1 MKESASMAAASGSCY
16 LCAMRQTLIVLIVG
30 LIGLGLTTSPALAAD
45 EVPPHP
51 YIEIVTTEGTI
62 ILELDG
68 KQAPLTVG
76 HILKLVDA
84 GFYDGLIFHRVI
96 PGFMA
101 QTGAH
106 TPDMTLK
113 ESDAAIPNESGNG
126 MSNVRGTV
134 AMART
139 GDPHSANSQFF
150 INVGD
155 NSRLDPG
162 KRSSG
167 GTWGYTVFG
176 RVIQGMDVV
185 DKMVTVQTGP
195 QGHFAKDVPVVP
207 IVIKTMSRYTF
218 E

>member
-1 MKESASMAAASGSCY
+1 MAAATCSCY
-16 LCAMRQTLIVLIVG
+16 RGAMKKTLIALLLGIVS
-30 LIGLGLTTSPALAAD
+30 LGSTATLALAAD

-68 KQAPLTVG
+68 RQAPLTVG

-84 GFYDGLIFHRVI
+84 GFYNGLIFHRVI

-106 TPDMTLK
+106 TPDLTLK
-113 ESDAAIPNESGNG
+113 EDDVKVPNESGNG
-126 MSNVRGTV
+126 LSNVRGTV

-139 GDPHSANSQFF
+139 SDPHSANSQFF

-162 KRSSG
+162 KKLVG

-176 RVIQGMDVV
+176 SVIQGMEVV
-185 DKMVTVQTGP
+185 DKIVSVETGP
-195 QGHFAKDVPVVP
+195 QAHFAKDVPVIP
-207 IVIKTMSRYTF
+207 IVIKEMSRYTF

>member
-1 MKESASMAAASGSCY
+1 MN
-16 LCAMRQTLIVLIVG
+16 RTLITL
-30 LIGLGLTTSPALAAD
+30 LLGLVCSLALAAD

-68 KQAPLTVG
+68 KQTPLTVG
-76 HILKLVDA
+76 HFLKLVDD
-84 GFYDGLIFHRVI
+84 GFYDSIIFHRVI

-106 TPDMTLK
+106 TPDLKLK
-113 ESDAAIPNESGNG
+113 ESDDSIPNESGNG
-126 MSNVRGTV
+126 LSNARGTV

-139 GDPHSANSQFF
+139 SDPHSANSQFF
-150 INVGD
+150 INVAD
-155 NSRLDPG
+155 NTRLDPG
-162 KRSSG
+162 KKMGG

-176 RVIQGMDVV
+176 SVIQGMEVV
-185 DKMVTVQTGP
+185 DTIVNVQTGP
-195 QGHFAKDVPVVP
+195 QGPYASDVPLVP
-207 IVIKTMSRYTF
+207 IVIEKMARYTF